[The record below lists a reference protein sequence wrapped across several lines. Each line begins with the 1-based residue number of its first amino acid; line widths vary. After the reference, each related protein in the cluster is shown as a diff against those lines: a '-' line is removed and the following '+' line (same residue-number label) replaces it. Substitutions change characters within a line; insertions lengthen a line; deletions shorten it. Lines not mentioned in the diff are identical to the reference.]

1 MIKGQIINSISGF
14 YDVVT
19 ENGKYRTR
27 ARGNLRNKR
36 QKPIVGDYV
45 EIQPEE
51 ETKTGYLMSIDE
63 RKNSL
68 KRPLLANISDVLLLI
83 SAREP
88 EFSPKLLDRFLT
100 FIEEHQVAIAIY
112 ISKMDL
118 LSEEEASHLKR
129 QLAYYESIGYPV
141 FYSDQPLSV
150 LEDYFKTK
158 HLSVLAGQSGVGK
171 STLLN
176 QLNPNAKQET
186 AAISQTLN
194 RGKHTTRQ
202 VQLFEL
208 ASGYLADTPGFSSI
222 DIQMIQLDELR
233 DCFVEFR
240 SHAHLCQFRSCQHL
254 NEPNCEIKRLVE
266 SGDILQSRYD
276 MYLELRE
283 EVERSRT
290 PEYVKKQRKR
300 RK

>member
-1 MIKGQIINSISGF
+1 MN
-14 YDVVT
+14 
-19 ENGKYRTR
+19 E
-27 ARGNLRNKR
+27 
-36 QKPIVGDYV
+36 
-45 EIQPEE
+45 
-51 ETKTGYLMSIDE
+51 
-63 RKNSL
+63 KNSL

-100 FIEEHQVAIAIY
+100 FIEEHHVDIAIY

-118 LSEEEASHLKR
+118 LSDDEVTHLKK
-129 QLAYYESIGYPV
+129 QLTYYENIGYPV

-150 LEDYFKTK
+150 LKTYFKTK

-176 QLNPNAKQET
+176 QLNPNAQQET
-186 AAISQTLN
+186 AEISQTLN

-208 ASGYLADTPGFSSI
+208 ESGYLADTPGFSSI
-222 DIQMIQLDELR
+222 DIQMIQIDDLR

-240 SHAHLCQFRSCQHL
+240 SKAHLCQFRSCQHF
-254 NEPNCEIKRLVE
+254 NEPNCEIKHLVE
-266 SGDILQSRYD
+266 TGEILQSRYD

-283 EVERSRT
+283 EIERSRT